1 MTEDNRV
8 TLVLCLKLLGSF
20 IMDMYTDFHRYEI
33 FHCSD
38 IYLQRQEMARLSV
51 STLPKR
57 RRQRQLSPV
66 VRTQALGQ
74 LSWI

>member
-1 MTEDNRV
+1 MTEDNWV

-20 IMDMYTDFHRYEI
+20 IMDMYTDFHCYEI

-57 RRQRQLSPV
+57 RRQRQLSPE